1 MRVLI
6 CGSRQWHDRPKIREV
21 LKRLQG
27 EAREAGEEFVVIHGA
42 CPDGADLIA
51 DQICE
56 SELGMTPG
64 VDLIR
69 EPAQW
74 KRYQRAAG
82 GVRNQLMLDRHLP
95 TVVYAFRAGVKSS
108 GTDDMV
114 KRAGKVRPKI
124 PVHVITPA
132 PVRIDA

>member
-51 DQICE
+51 DEICT
-56 SELGMTPG
+56 SELGLTPG
-64 VDLIR
+64 EDLIR

-74 KRYQRAAG
+74 KRYGRAAG
-82 GVRNQLMLDRHLP
+82 PVRNQLMLDRHQP
-95 TVVYAFRAGVKSS
+95 TIIYAFRHGLRSS

-114 KRAGKVRPKI
+114 KRARKAKLPTRV
-124 PVHVITPA
+124 VTP
-132 PVRIDA
+132 DATRVNA